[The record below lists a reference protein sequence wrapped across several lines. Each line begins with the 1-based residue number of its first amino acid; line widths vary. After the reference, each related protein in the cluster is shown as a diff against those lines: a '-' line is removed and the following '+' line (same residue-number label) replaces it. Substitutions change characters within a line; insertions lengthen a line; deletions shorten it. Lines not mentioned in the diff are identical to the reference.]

1 MTAVNP
7 AHVNKNSAVVE
18 IAARPAAFTE
28 CTANLSNVVA
38 VKTAIDALTFERM
51 ASVTDVQTSESYSNI
66 VKVDADDT
74 GTIFTSADPE
84 VKLTGNWYE
93 IFNPDLLAMLVTK
106 YKVTDSSNTYIGN
119 KIDSL
124 ELPKLIVKITSTDP
138 VTSKVKITYVTDSN
152 FTGEI
157 VTAFLDANR
166 AGALPQS
173 AFEFTGN
180 RQGTIFHYTDETV

>member
-1 MTAVNP
+1 MTAINK
-7 AHVNKNSAVVE
+7 AHVNKNSAIVE
-18 IAARPAAFTE
+18 IATRPDAFTD
-28 CTANLSNVVA
+28 CQADLSNVAA

-51 ASVTDVQTSESYSNI
+51 ASVTDVQTSENYSNI
-66 VKVDADDT
+66 IKVDADDT

-93 IFNPDLLAMLVTK
+93 IFNPDLLAVLVNK
-106 YKVTDSSNTYIGN
+106 VKVTDGTDIYSGN

-124 ELPKLIVKITSTDP
+124 ELPKLIARVTSTDP
-138 VTSKVKITYVTDSN
+138 NTNKVKITYLTDSN

-157 VTAFLDANR
+157 ITAFLDANR
-166 AGALPQS
+166 AGALPNS
-173 AFEFTGN
+173 PFEFTGN